1 MSMTRQNYE
10 ALARTLGAAIAVE
23 AIEDDAQRA
32 KLCTGAAYRVALA
45 VADCL
50 ADSSPRYNR
59 ARFLAAVRVHG
70 NAAHDELVGG
80 GIPAMV
86 WPLGDEGAA

>member
-1 MSMTRQNYE
+1 MSMSRQDYE
-10 ALARTLGAAIAVE
+10 ALAATLGRAVAVE
-23 AIEDDAQRA
+23 AIDDDAERA
-32 KLCTGAAYRVALA
+32 SLAMGAAYRVALA

-70 NAAHDELVGG
+70 NATHDELGG
-80 GIPAMV
+80 TPAALV
-86 WPLGDEGAA
+86 WPLGGGVA